1 MWAFYLLKYV
11 SIKSKKKYIIEDWSF
26 SPRSIYELVCFKT
39 LFNIWM
45 GRIKGTPVAHVYP
58 NRQSDDPPSTPVTRN
73 SSMFF
78 FSMKIDNAFK
88 TEYYKKRNSKK
99 GKKPHGGMG
108 QVRIRPSVPPCVSVK
123 VTGFNWWTMAQLILP
138 FSRYFAYIVM
148 VILRL

>member
-1 MWAFYLLKYV
+1 MYLLKV
-11 SIKSKKKYIIEDWSF
+11 KKYIIEDWSF

-58 NRQSDDPPSTPVTRN
+58 NRQSDDHPPPPPPVTRN

-78 FSMKIDNAFK
+78 FSMKIDNSFK
-88 TEYYKKRNSKK
+88 TEYYQKWNSKK
-99 GKKPHGGMG
+99 GKEPHGGMG
-108 QVRIRPSVPPCVSVK
+108 QVRIRPSVSPCVSVK
-123 VTGFNWWTMAQLILP
+123 VTGFNWWTMAQWILP
-138 FSRYFAYIVM
+138 FSRYFAYILM